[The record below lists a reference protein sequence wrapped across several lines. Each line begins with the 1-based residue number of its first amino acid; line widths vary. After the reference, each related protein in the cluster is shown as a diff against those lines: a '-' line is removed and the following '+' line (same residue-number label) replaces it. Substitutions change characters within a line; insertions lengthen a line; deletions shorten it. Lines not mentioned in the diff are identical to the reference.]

1 MLATRVIPCLLLDRG
16 RLVKTIRFADPKY
29 VGDPINAVRIFND
42 KEVDEL
48 LVLDIGATPQRRGI
62 DFSLLGELASEC
74 FMPLAYGGGIASVTD
89 MERLFRLGIEKVVL
103 NSAAIELPELVRE
116 AATAFGSQSVV
127 VAIDIK
133 RDWLGRTRVRYCSG
147 KKIAKVT
154 LEQHLA
160 AMQEAGAGELVI
172 NSIDRDGT
180 RSGYD
185 IDSLRLAASSVT
197 VPVIALGG
205 AGSLDHMREA
215 ADQAGISALAAGS
228 LFVFHGPNRAVLI
241 QYPGYAALGEV
252 FSGRRVP

>member
-1 MLATRVIPCLLLDRG
+1 MRAP
-16 RLVKTIRFADPKY
+16 F
-29 VGDPINAVRIFND
+29 
-42 KEVDEL
+42 L
-48 LVLDIGATPQRRGI
+48 LVALGLAASLTPAALHAQAKPAKPVEI
-62 DFSLLGELASEC
+62 SADLGLVNTS
-74 FMPLAYGGGIASVTD
+74 GNTDVTT
-89 MERLFRLGIEKVVL
+89 LSANEKVVL
-103 NSAAIELPELVRE
+103 NSAAIKSPGLVRE
-116 AATAFGSQSVV
+116 AAAAFGSQSVV

-133 RDWLGRTRVRYCSG
+133 RDWLGRTRVRYCG
-147 KKIAKVT
+147 GRKTAKVT

-185 IDSLRLAASSVT
+185 IDSLRLAATSVT

-215 ADQAGISALAAGS
+215 ADQAGVSALAAGS

-241 QYPGYAALGEV
+241 QYPGYAALGDV
-252 FSGRRVP
+252 FSGSPVR

>member
-16 RLVKTIRFADPKY
+16 RLVKTVRFADPKY

-48 LVLDIGATPQRRGI
+48 FVLDIGATPQARGI
-62 DFSLLGELASEC
+62 DFTLLGELASEC
-74 FMPLAYGGGIASVTD
+74 FMPLAYGGGITSVAE

-103 NSAAIELPELVRE
+103 NSAAVESPDLVRE

-127 VAIDIK
+127 VAVDVK
-133 RDWLGRTRVRYCSG
+133 RDWLGRARVRYCG
-147 KKIAKVT
+147 GRKTAKLT
-154 LEQHLA
+154 FEQHLA
-160 AMQEAGAGELVI
+160 AVQDAGAGELVI

-180 RSGYD
+180 RGGYD
-185 IDSLRLAASSVT
+185 LEILRVAAAEVT

-205 AGSLDHMREA
+205 AGSLAHMREA
-215 ADQAGISALAAGS
+215 ADRTGVSALAAGS

-241 QYPGYAALGEV
+241 QYPGYAALGEA
-252 FSGRRVP
+252 FSGNPAS